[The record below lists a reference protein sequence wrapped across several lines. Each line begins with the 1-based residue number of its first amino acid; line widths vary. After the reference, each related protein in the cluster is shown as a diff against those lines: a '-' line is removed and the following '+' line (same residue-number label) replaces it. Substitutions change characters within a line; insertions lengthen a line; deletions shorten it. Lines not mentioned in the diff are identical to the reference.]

1 MADQLTDA
9 GSDTA
14 PARLAD
20 AAKAA
25 SAAAGLPPVESWNP
39 PYCGDIGMAICR
51 DGSWTYRGSA
61 ITRLPLV
68 KLFSTIL
75 RKDEDGRTYLV
86 TPAEKV
92 DVAVEDAHF
101 LGVELDVRGAG
112 SEQTISVRT
121 NVDDVVTIDADHPL
135 RFVVEDDGGGMKPYV
150 RVRGRLDALLTRAA
164 YAELV
169 ALAVGRRDGAE
180 GALESGDNEP
190 PAGVWSGGVWWP
202 FAA

>member
-25 SAAAGLPPVESWNP
+25 LDAAGLPPVESWNP
-39 PYCGDIGMAICR
+39 PYCGDIGMVICR

-75 RKDEDGRTYLV
+75 RKDADGRTYLV

-112 SEQTISVRT
+112 RDQAISVRT
-121 NVDDVVTIDADHPL
+121 NVDDVVTIGADHPL
-135 RFVVEDDGGGMKPYV
+135 TFVVEDDGGQKPYV

-169 ALAVGRRDGAE
+169 ALAAGRDGAE
-180 GALESGDNEP
+180 GAPASGDDEP

-202 FAA
+202 FAG